1 MKGWGGGVK
10 GLVVC
15 MYVWSAYKVVK
26 SLYEIENTEMTKGE
40 KAVCVWV
47 NGLSGRKASM
57 KTGALC
63 EQDTDAY
70 TCKVVRGVSDG
81 YLQVSMDM

>member
-1 MKGWGGGVK
+1 MY
-10 GLVVC
+10 VC

-63 EQDTDAY
+63 EQDTDAH
-70 TCKVVRGVSDG
+70 TCKGSEG
-81 YLQVSMDM
+81 S